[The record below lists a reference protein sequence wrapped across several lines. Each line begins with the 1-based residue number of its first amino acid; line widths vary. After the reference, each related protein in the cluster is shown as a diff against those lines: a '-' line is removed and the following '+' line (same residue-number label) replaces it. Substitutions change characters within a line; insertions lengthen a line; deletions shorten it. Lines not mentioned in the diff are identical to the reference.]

1 MIQQPI
7 TVKQLQEIF
16 LGMMEEFHRFCVEN
30 QLKYYMVGGT
40 LLGAVREKGFIPWDD
55 DVDFAMPRPDYERF
69 IKEYRGGMR
78 LKCMQNDKTHLF
90 PYIKLFHEELS
101 VVGIEDEQYDI
112 HSKVFVKFDIYPIDG
127 VGCDKSKA
135 LALMKRVRQ
144 RKQLLYLNL
153 TREKATGALKNIVL
167 WGIRRIPSRII
178 LRGIERKMKTHS
190 YEKST
195 FLTRWREGGI
205 TANLVNR
212 SVFGEPVLLP
222 FEDHSFFAPQEYDV
236 YLTHVYGNY
245 MERKRMDSGLRHDTS
260 ANEITRSFKE
270 NLMNQD

>member
-1 MIQQPI
+1 
-7 TVKQLQEIF
+7 
-16 LGMMEEFHRFCVEN
+16 MMEEFHRFCVEN

-40 LLGAVREKGFIPWDD
+40 LLGAVREGGFIPWDD

-144 RKQLLYLNL
+144 RKQILYLNL

-222 FEDHSFFAPQEYDV
+222 FEDHSFFAPQDYHE
-236 YLTHVYGNY
+236 YLTKVYGDY
-245 MERKRMDSGLRHDTS
+245 MVRRQENSGLRHDT
-260 ANEITRSFKE
+260 ATNEMTVQLESYLKCE
-270 NLMNQD
+270 QNVNGGG

>member
-1 MIQQPI
+1 MIQEPI

-16 LGMMEEFHRFCVEN
+16 LGMMEEFHRFCEEN

-40 LLGAVREKGFIPWDD
+40 LLGAVREGGFIPWDD

-69 IKEYRGGMR
+69 IKEYNGGMR
-78 LKCMQNDKTHLF
+78 LRCMQNDKTHLF

-127 VGCDKSKA
+127 VGCDKSRA

-153 TREKATGALKNIVL
+153 TREKSKNTIKNLAL
-167 WGIRRIPSRII
+167 WGIRHIPSRS
-178 LRGIERKMKTHS
+178 LLKGIDRAMQTYS
-190 YEKST
+190 YEKSEY
-195 FLTRWREGGI
+195 LTRWREG
-205 TANLVNR
+205 TPSANILNR

-260 ANEITRSFKE
+260 ANDIARLFEK
-270 NLMNQD
+270 NLKSQE